1 MRGKRAY
8 FYYQI
13 KLMVYCAMRIYLCTA
28 SKAVPLRLL
37 ILGRYAY
44 PQSIVLLIVLL
55 VLCGCFGRFSWPSSA
70 LCLWVWGLPALN
82 RLCITVS
89 SIKDSCSKPGIY
101 KRNCCK
107 PHSAWLMG
115 SCKTNGLTRLRNC
128 LSCVCIWQIF
138 VCSARCYSSCVQW
151 ALLISTASV
160 KQRCG
165 VCARVWYCL

>member
-13 KLMVYCAMRIYLCTA
+13 KLMVCCAMRIYLCTA

-37 ILGRYAY
+37 ILRRYAY

-55 VLCGCFGRFSWPSSA
+55 VLCGCFGRVSWPSSA

-89 SIKDSCSKPGIY
+89 SIRESSGEPGTY
-101 KRNCCK
+101 QRNCRK
-107 PHSAWLMG
+107 PHRAWLMG
-115 SCKTNGLTRLRNC
+115 ACQTDGVARLRNC
-128 LSCVCIWQIF
+128 LSCVCIGQIF
-138 VCSARCYSSCVQW
+138 VCSARC
-151 ALLISTASV
+151 
-160 KQRCG
+160 
-165 VCARVWYCL
+165 